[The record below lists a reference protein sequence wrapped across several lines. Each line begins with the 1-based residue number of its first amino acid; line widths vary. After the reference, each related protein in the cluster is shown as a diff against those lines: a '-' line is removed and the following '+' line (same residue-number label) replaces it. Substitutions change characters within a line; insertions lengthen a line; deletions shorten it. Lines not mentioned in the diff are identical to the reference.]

1 MEELKEEQKWDGL
14 ATPISDYILFLFET
28 LQYYKEITDVKLEI
42 HATIG
47 STCDFLEIL
56 FYDGINSLPKYENSE
71 NVKNFLK
78 LIRARKCLILED
90 LLERTPTN
98 QDTYG
103 SRTQHVSTCDTGYE
117 TIQSAY
123 GFERLPCI
131 HDLSVRELVIFGPND
146 VDMIY
151 QMSFFSKEF
160 AEIDSQRECSS
171 HDQSI

>member
-1 MEELKEEQKWDGL
+1 MEELKEEQKWDGF

-78 LIRARKCLILED
+78 LIIARKCLILED
-90 LLERTPTN
+90 LLELTPTN
-98 QDTYG
+98 QDTCA
-103 SRTQHVSTCDTGYE
+103 RRIHHVSTGVT
-117 TIQSAY
+117 
-123 GFERLPCI
+123 GFETVQSEYEVAKIPCSY
-131 HDLSVRELVIFGPND
+131 DFSVIW
-146 VDMIY
+146 M
-151 QMSFFSKEF
+151 
-160 AEIDSQRECSS
+160 
-171 HDQSI
+171 